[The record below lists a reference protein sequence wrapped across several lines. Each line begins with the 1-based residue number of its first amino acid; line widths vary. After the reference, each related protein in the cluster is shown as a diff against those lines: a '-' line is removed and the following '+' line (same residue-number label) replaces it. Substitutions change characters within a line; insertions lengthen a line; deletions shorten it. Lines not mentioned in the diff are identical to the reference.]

1 VEVPRGEGQWLFV
14 SLANSYIRIGD
25 ERFGSESRE
34 IPVGFYPMASAD
46 LWKPP
51 ATQGGPNGGNKLQ
64 VKRTAAL
71 AVARFVFAVE
81 GVVRP
86 TVTQKDPAVVAEFA
100 FRRCWDAVMR
110 MEAERE
116 GLRLV
121 GRLAVA
127 VVGFLLALQRHLMR
141 DMKAQILYL
150 PVFGQT
156 ERQQPVL
163 PVVQRTDLAADLPVI
178 GPLSLDRVMFELA
191 AWLAVVVAVVAAV
204 AVAVAA
210 AAAAPAAAALAAED
224 LFVPCSA
231 EPIPSLHLLGCLH
244 LYRQKPSVPCMEGH
258 RPVATLEASSARFC
272 AALALTVPGLSSL
285 PLVSV
290 DPLQI
295 LPATNSALTHPRPA
309 IGKGRQEAALKAG
322 YLDLVRDLDLVESW
336 PQVAGDRDEVC
347 SSFVVDYLVEEE
359 ARQRSPRTSTE
370 KSKRRED
377 IVKVSTHGSCCQNR
391 SVAWVWV

>member
-1 VEVPRGEGQWLFV
+1 MPQHA
-14 SLANSYIRIGD
+14 SLIDAISHACRVC
-25 ERFGSESRE
+25 S
-34 IPVGFYPMASAD
+34 
-46 LWKPP
+46 
-51 ATQGGPNGGNKLQ
+51 THNGG
-64 VKRTAAL
+64 T
-71 AVARFVFAVE
+71 
-81 GVVRP
+81 
-86 TVTQKDPAVVAEFA
+86 
-100 FRRCWDAVMR
+100 
-110 MEAERE
+110 
-116 GLRLV
+116 
-121 GRLAVA
+121 
-127 VVGFLLALQRHLMR
+127 
-141 DMKAQILYL
+141 
-150 PVFGQT
+150 
-156 ERQQPVL
+156 
-163 PVVQRTDLAADLPVI
+163 
-178 GPLSLDRVMFELA
+178 
-191 AWLAVVVAVVAAV
+191 AAV
-204 AVAVAA
+204 AVAAA

-391 SVAWVWV
+391 SVAWV